1 MAEQSP
7 ASLLTVMLEGQV
19 IVGSSVSFTVTVKE
33 QVAVLPLASVT
44 SKVFVVVPT
53 GKSLPLGKPPV

>member
-1 MAEQSP
+1 
-7 ASLLTVMLEGQV
+7 VIFDGQV
-19 IVGSSVSFTVTVKE
+19 IVGFSVSFTVTVKE